1 MKLKISLLTFSSYQ
15 CAVQNPLGTVT
26 QTSRL
31 IVDTAAAGTISGS
44 GTAES
49 DSFGLL
55 DRTTSII
62 IIAVVLC
69 IAGTSLAWMIFICK
83 TRRRHRHESSRHSSL
98 RPTDFDVRKN
108 SGSSGNQ
115 QQPMLILNPHCK
127 LGDREFIPILD
138 QAREPEVE
146 SPFSNPP
153 TDESQ
158 NNENWDSASERDSG
172 TGDSKK
178 SSENVDDVDIGKTE
192 AGLESVALSPGAGES
207 RISLS
212 DFEVTETTR
221 LDNSTTEEFPYADD
235 DDNDVDDDVEEIYK
249 LCVATDSGCGEAL
262 IGSEPSSLR
271 SVTLRRNL
279 ARSLTDDSSVTSDAR
294 RCNAGSVTSSSR
306 QASEMSKTSSTQPPP
321 KKPEVSLL
329 NESEVSVPFRTF
341 RPMQASRNNLNC
353 DVIVG
358 QPLTNGSAKK
368 RASAIELNG
377 ECYLAI
383 EAAEALAASA
393 ARLDPAVYRGGV
405 GPGPPK
411 AGLEL
416 QQQLLEES
424 LNNTDYMIS
433 DDSRLSMR
441 RHSRE
446 RASMLNI
453 SSRGPLFRGPGSNPR
468 QQQQQPS
475 SYYNSLPRRKSKAS
489 KVNPAK
495 YKKLLPQFS
504 VDPDRTDVANKGSEM
519 FS

>member
-1 MKLKISLLTFSSYQ
+1 M
-15 CAVQNPLGTVT
+15 T

-31 IVDTAAAGTISGS
+31 IVDTAAAGNISGS
-44 GTAES
+44 GSAET

-83 TRRRHRHESSRHSSL
+83 TRRRHRRESSRHSSL

-115 QQPMLILNPHCK
+115 QQQPMLILNPNCK
-127 LGDREFIPILD
+127 LSDREFIPILE
-138 QAREPEVE
+138 QTREPEGE

-178 SSENVDDVDIGKTE
+178 SSENVDEVDIGGGKTE
-192 AGLESVALSPGAGES
+192 TGLESVALSPGAGES

-235 DDNDVDDDVEEIYK
+235 DDNDDVDDDVEEIYK

-294 RCNAGSVTSSSR
+294 RCNADSVSSSSK
-306 QASEMSKTSSTQPPP
+306 QASEMSKMSSTQPPS
-321 KKPEVSLL
+321 KKLEVSLL
-329 NESEVSVPFRTF
+329 HESEISVPFRTF

-411 AGLEL
+411 TGLEL

-468 QQQQQPS
+468 HHQQQPQSSS

-489 KVNPAK
+489 KVNSAK
-495 YKKLLPQFS
+495 YKKLLSQFS
-504 VDPDRTDVANKGSEM
+504 VDPDRTDVANKSSEM